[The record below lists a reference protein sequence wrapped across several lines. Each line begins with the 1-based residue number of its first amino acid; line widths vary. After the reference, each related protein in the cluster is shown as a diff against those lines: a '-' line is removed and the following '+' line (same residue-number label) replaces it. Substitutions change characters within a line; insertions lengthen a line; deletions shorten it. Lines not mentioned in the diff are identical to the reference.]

1 MNSPALLDLT
11 LRDFLSA
18 TSAKTP
24 TPGGGAVAGVTG
36 ALSAALA
43 GMVVSYSVG
52 KKSLAAHDAALR
64 EHQRVLERA
73 RTLFVTLAEEDA
85 QAYGLVNE
93 LSRLPEADPRRV
105 AQMPAASRASV
116 DVPMSVAAL
125 ALDLLREYQKL
136 VTITNPHLRSDLA
149 IAAVLADSTARSA
162 WWNVVVNVGNLPASD
177 QPEVSARGKDILA
190 QCHALASSIERGC
203 AGPGA

>member
-1 MNSPALLDLT
+1 MNASPLLDLT
-11 LRDFLSA
+11 LREFLSA

-52 KKSLAAHDAALR
+52 KKSLAQHDATLR

-93 LSRLPEADPRRV
+93 LSRLPEGDPRRV
-105 AQMPAASRASV
+105 AEMPGASRASV

-125 ALDLLREYQKL
+125 ALDLLRDYEKL
-136 VTITNPHLRSDLA
+136 VAITNPHLRSDLA
-149 IAAVLADSTARSA
+149 IAAVLASATARSA
-162 WWNVVVNVGNLPASD
+162 WWNVVVNVGNLPASERLEITD
-177 QPEVSARGKDILA
+177 RGQQTIA
-190 QCHALASSIERGC
+190 QCDQLAALIERGC
-203 AGPGA
+203 AGPAA